1 MLRFLL
7 AGLVVVCGV
16 VLLFV
21 ASFGDPQAAIR
32 EVQSIL
38 PVAQMGLSSQSTT
51 PSAATV
57 PAAREVAQ
65 NTPPPVAEPA
75 APAPEMAEFQRQRD
89 ALQQQILDLQ
99 ANVSQETQAMGS
111 LRSEADLARQ
121 ALRAIRQQQA
131 ENQSASAQA
140 KQADQQELAASQQR
154 AAAAEKQVAT
164 EQAALDRLKAEAE
177 QAKLH
182 AKPPQVVRSAP
193 SDQSA
198 PREAPEKLASN
209 APAAAPA
216 PTAKPVESDPSLP
229 NAVLDRLRRDNRLG
243 QRDTIDHRVAAPA
256 PPTQPAVQASAASTP
271 VSREW
276 LSDARAAL
284 VLGRIDEARR
294 LLERAQVQLV
304 FRPVGPSGG
313 ASATSSV
320 SAGQVAEALSMLGA
334 GDVPHAVQYID
345 LAIAQQSQEAG
356 EAQVVNPGAPSV
368 YGVPAQSG
376 YGYTSNDQY
385 SQTLSGR

>member
-7 AGLVVVCGV
+7 AGMVVICGV

-21 ASFGDPQAAIR
+21 VSFGDPQSAVR

-38 PVAQMGLSSQSTT
+38 PVAQVGSSSQSTT
-51 PSAATV
+51 PSATTA

-65 NTPPPVAEPA
+65 NAPPPVAEPA
-75 APAPEMAEFQRQRD
+75 APAPEMAELQHQRD
-89 ALQQQILDLQ
+89 ALQWQILDLQ
-99 ANVSQETQAMGS
+99 AKVSQEIQTMGS
-111 LRSEADLARQ
+111 LRSEADSARQ
-121 ALRAIRQQQA
+121 ALEAIRQQQV
-131 ENQSASAQA
+131 ESQSASAHPQ
-140 KQADQQELAASQQR
+140 QADQQELAASQQR

-164 EQAALDRLKAEAE
+164 EQAALARLKAESE
-177 QAKLH
+177 QSKLH
-182 AKPPQVVRSAP
+182 ATHPQVVRSAP
-193 SDQSA
+193 SDESA
-198 PREAPEKLASN
+198 LRKAPEDPASN
-209 APAAAPA
+209 APAEAAA

-229 NAVLDRLRRDNRLG
+229 NAVLDRLRRDNRRT
-243 QRDTIDHRVAAPA
+243 QRDAINYHLPAPA
-256 PPTQPAVQASAASTP
+256 PATQPAVQASAAPTP
-271 VSREW
+271 VSQEW

-334 GDVPHAVQYID
+334 GDVPHAIQYID
-345 LAIAQQSQEAG
+345 LAIAQQSREAG
-356 EAQVVNPGAPSV
+356 EAQVVNPGAASV
-368 YGVPAQSG
+368 PTQSG
-376 YGYTSNDQY
+376 YGHTSNDQY
-385 SQTLSGR
+385 RQTLSSR